1 MKVLFYYV
9 IQLMGQNNKKN
20 ILSYSII
27 IYFCIFA
34 PTYNIITSMKQ
45 LILFIFIFISIT
57 ISIEAQSVSQIKADE
72 SYIFGEGWGTTL
84 KQADQSALQ
93 DLTSKISVSVNTST
107 FMDMSEVTT
116 NGKIDSKKAF
126 ENLIN
131 TYSQATLT
139 NTQRIVIN
147 NEPDAQ
153 VLRYI
158 KVDEV
163 NRIFEGRKAK
173 VLDMID
179 IAERAEKKAKIDDAL
194 RYFYWANILL
204 KSLQYANEVRH
215 VCPDGKQRLLST
227 WIPEQINDIFSNI
240 KISAI
245 SKSDT
250 EVELKITYKGQP
262 VNSFDYT
269 YFDGMDWSN
278 IYSAKDGRG
287 VIDIQADQAPDNLK
301 VKCEYEFAG
310 EAHIDREIEGVISVI
325 NGTSFRNAY
334 INVPLNIQRVNE
346 LTASSTAI
354 TTSTASVNPVDNY
367 DSHMDILKT
376 IIKSINKRDYSS
388 ISSLFTPRGK
398 EQFDKL
404 INYGRASVLGN
415 ADIQFN
421 QLGNKVVCRGIN
433 MSFGFRNNN
442 RKFVENVVL
451 VFDKDKKVDE
461 VKFGLGKEAYNDIM
475 LKGAWSQD
483 ARMILANFME
493 DYQTAYALK
502 DLDFIKNVFDD
513 NAIIITGRVTRKPQ
527 MSKEGNTYMDNKV
540 IKYTRQSKQEYIR
553 NLAHCFAGNEYINIR
568 FANNDIIKSG
578 KGGETYGIQ
587 IKQDYYSSTYGD
599 TGYLFLM
606 IDVNDPDNPIIKVRT
621 WQPERDPNF
630 GIIGIADF

>member
-1 MKVLFYYV
+1 
-9 IQLMGQNNKKN
+9 
-20 ILSYSII
+20 
-27 IYFCIFA
+27 
-34 PTYNIITSMKQ
+34 MKQ
-45 LILFIFIFISIT
+45 LLLVTLFAISLQIN
-57 ISIEAQSVSQIKADE
+57 AQSISQIKADE
-72 SYIFGEGWGTTL
+72 SYIYGEGWGNTL

-93 DLTSKISVSVNTST
+93 DLTSKICVSVNTST
-107 FMDMSEVTT
+107 FMDMEEVTT

-147 NEPDAQ
+147 NEPEAQ

-173 VLDMID
+173 VLDMIET
-179 IAERAEKKAKIDDAL
+179 AERAEKKAKIDDAL
-194 RYFYWANILL
+194 RYYYWAYTLL

-215 VCPDGKQRLLST
+215 TCPDGKQRLLTT
-227 WIPEQINDIFSNI
+227 WIPEQINEILSNI
-240 KISAI
+240 KISTVG
-245 SKSDT
+245 KSDT
-250 EVELKITYKGQP
+250 EVELNITYKDKP
-262 VNSFDYT
+262 INSFDYT

-287 VIDIQADQAPDNLK
+287 VLDLRADQAPDNLK
-301 VKCEYEFAG
+301 IKCEYEFAG
-310 EAHIDREIEGVISVI
+310 EAHIDREIEGVISI
-325 NGTSFRNAY
+325 ISGTPFKNAY
-334 INVPLNIQRVNE
+334 INVPINNLQSQAQTVLAAN
-346 LTASSTAI
+346 
-354 TTSTASVNPVDNY
+354 TSTTAASNPVENY
-367 DSHMDILKT
+367 EPYMDIL
-376 IIKSINKRDYSS
+376 NKISKAISRKEYSS
-388 ISSLFTPRGK
+388 ITNMFTPKGK

-404 INYGRASVLGN
+404 INYGRATLLGN

-421 QLGNKVVCRGIN
+421 QLGDKVVCRGMN

-451 VFDKDKKVDE
+451 IFDKQKKIDE
-461 VKFGLGKEAYNDIM
+461 VKFGLGKDAYNDIM

-483 ARMILANFME
+483 ARLILANFME

-527 MSKEGNTYMDNKV
+527 LSKDGNSYMDNKV

-553 NLAHCFAGNEYINIR
+553 NLAHCFAGNEFINIR

>member
-1 MKVLFYYV
+1 MYKMKHYV
-9 IQLMGQNNKKN
+9 IITLWA
-20 ILSYSII
+20 
-27 IYFCIFA
+27 FCQGVF
-34 PTYNIITSMKQ
+34 
-45 LILFIFIFISIT
+45 
-57 ISIEAQSVSQIKADE
+57 AQSVSQIKSDE
-72 SYIFGEGWGTTL
+72 NYIYGEGWGTTL

-93 DLTSKISVSVNTST
+93 DLTSKISVSVSTSS
-107 FMDMSEVTT
+107 FMDMEEITK

-126 ENLIN
+126 ENLIS

-153 VLRYI
+153 VVRYI
-158 KVDEV
+158 KVSEV
-163 NRIFEGRKAK
+163 DRIFEGRKAK
-173 VLDMID
+173 VVDMVET
-179 IAERAEKKAKIDDAL
+179 AECAEKKAKIDDAL
-194 RYFYWANILL
+194 RYYYWAYELL

-215 VCPDGKQRLLST
+215 MCPDGKQRLLST

-240 KISAI
+240 KFKTIG
-245 SKSDT
+245 KKDT
-250 EVELKITYKGQP
+250 EIELLVTYKDRP

-269 YFDGMDWSN
+269 YFDGVDWSN

-287 VIDIQADQAPDNLK
+287 IIDIRPGQVPDNLK
-301 VKCEYEFAG
+301 IKCEYEYAG
-310 EAHIDREIEGVISVI
+310 EAHIDREIEGVMAIVD
-325 NGTSFRNAY
+325 GTPFRNAY
-334 INVPLNIQRVNE
+334 INVPLTVQQDNSDVVLMADNKVE
-346 LTASSTAI
+346 TAA
-354 TTSTASVNPVDNY
+354 VNPVNDYTPYMN
-367 DSHMDILKT
+367 ILNDVVSG
-376 IIKSINKRDYSS
+376 IKSKTYSS
-388 ISSLFTPRGK
+388 ISKYFTVKGK
-398 EQFDKL
+398 DQFDKL
-404 INYGRASVLGN
+404 INYGRATLLGN

-421 QLGNKVVCRGIN
+421 QLGDKVICRGLS

-442 RKFVENVVL
+442 RKFVENI
-451 VFDKDKKVDE
+451 VFTFDNQKRIDE
-461 VKFGLGKEAYNDIM
+461 VKFGLGKDAYNDIM

-483 ARMILANFME
+483 ARVILANFME
-493 DYQTAYALK
+493 EYQTAYALK

-513 NAIIITGRVTRKPQ
+513 NAIIITGRVSRKPQ
-527 MSKEGNTYMDNKV
+527 MSKDGNIYSDNKV

-553 NLAHCFAGNEYINIR
+553 NLAHCFAGNEFINIR

-630 GIIGIADF
+630 GIIGISDF